1 MENEEKAEQD
11 TTEELLD
18 TYERKR
24 KNKADDVIATQAV
37 LCIILA
43 VIFCCGRYFY
53 PDITEAVFT
62 RLKGL
67 ASDSSFVIVN
77 PIDLL
82 REVFDKH

>member
-37 LCIILA
+37 LCILLA
-43 VIFCCGRYFY
+43 ALFCCGRYFY
-53 PDITEAVFT
+53 PDITEAVFA
-62 RLKGL
+62 RLKGF
-67 ASDSSFVIVN
+67 AEDRSCVIVN

-82 REVFDKH
+82 RDFFDKH

>member
-18 TYERKR
+18 IYERKR
-24 KNKADDVIATQAV
+24 KNKSDDVIATQAV
-37 LCIILA
+37 ICKLLA
-43 VIFCCGRYFY
+43 VMFCLGRYFY
-53 PDITEAVFT
+53 PEITENVFI

-67 ASDSSFVIVN
+67 ASDSSYVIVN

-82 REVFDKH
+82 REVIDKH

>member
-1 MENEEKAEQD
+1 METEEKAEQN

-37 LCIILA
+37 VCILLA
-43 VIFCCGRYFY
+43 ALFCCGRYFY
-53 PDITEAVFT
+53 PEITEAVFG

-67 ASDSSFVIVN
+67 AEDSSYVIVN

-82 REVFDKH
+82 REFFDKH

>member
-37 LCIILA
+37 LCILLA
-43 VIFCCGRYFY
+43 IMFCCG
-53 PDITEAVFT
+53 
-62 RLKGL
+62 
-67 ASDSSFVIVN
+67 SCVIVN
-77 PIDLL
+77 PIDL
-82 REVFDKH
+82 RK